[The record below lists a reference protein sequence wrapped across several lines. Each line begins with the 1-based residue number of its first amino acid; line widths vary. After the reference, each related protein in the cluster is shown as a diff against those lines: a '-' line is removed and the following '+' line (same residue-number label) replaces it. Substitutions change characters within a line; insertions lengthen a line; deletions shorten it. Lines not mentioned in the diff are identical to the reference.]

1 MKAYLCVH
9 RSALQIPKKNFEEF
23 PIKTKEKW
31 RIRDV
36 KDHPRDPGWERS
48 RYCRCHTGMR
58 NSKKITKKYKEEKIY
73 VLDTVT
79 IQSKKHVIR
88 SMFLITDIEPCKFD
102 NSTQDLLFKDY
113 YFAPKDVSKILHVQ
127 EFEELTDFNG
137 IRNTKLLDEN
147 ISKRIIKKIK
157 KTYEHVAKGE
167 KPSTVELK
175 DWRLYDKCLGLQHV
189 CK

>member
-1 MKAYLCVH
+1 MKVYLCVH
-9 RSALQIPKKNFEEF
+9 RSALQIKNYEEF

-31 RIRDV
+31 RIRDL
-36 KDHPRDPGWERS
+36 KEHPRDPGWERS
-48 RYCRCHTGMR
+48 RYCRCHKGMR
-58 NSKKITKKYKEEKIY
+58 NSKKITNNYQEEEIY
-73 VLDTVT
+73 VLDTVK

-88 SMFLITDIEPCKFD
+88 SMFLITDIKPCKID
-102 NSTQDLLFKDY
+102 NSTDLLFKDY
-113 YFAPKDVSKILHVQ
+113 YFAPKDMSKISYVQ
-127 EFEELTDFNG
+127 EFGRLANFNG

-167 KPSTVELK
+167 KPSTVESK
-175 DWRLYDKCLGLQHV
+175 DWRFYDKRQGLQHV